1 MIDNV
6 YGGEYL
12 NISSNKGSL
21 PYINTS
27 NPITGTLAYDSSSQ
41 SMKVFDGN
49 SFQTLG
55 GGSASVNLTPNAIN
69 ILKWAEKKMIEEMEY
84 DRLSKTN
91 PTIKS
96 LLDEMNK
103 YKDQIEMV
111 KILMKEEVK
120 V

>member
-1 MIDNV
+1 MIDIV

-12 NISSNKGSL
+12 NISSNKGSN

-27 NPITGTLAYDSSSQ
+27 NPITGMVSYDSSTQ
-41 SMKVFDGN
+41 TLKVYDGN

-55 GGSASVNLTPNAIN
+55 GGSAHISLTANAITV
-69 ILKWAEKKMIEEMEY
+69 LKWAEKKMVEEIEY
-84 DRLSKTN
+84 DRLSKIN

-96 LLDEMNK
+96 LVDEMNK

>member
-12 NISSNKGSL
+12 NVTSNKGSL

-41 SMKVFDGN
+41 TMKVFDGN

-55 GGSASVNLTPNAIN
+55 GGTASVNLTPNAIN

-103 YKDQIEMV
+103 YKNQIEMV